1 MACSRG
7 SVAGASC
14 NGCGSIGQCKVLS
27 LSGLQVSEEDE
38 SRRRWFHRDVSAV
51 FKELDELLLGR
62 DHASWVCQEL
72 IGCFWFRSFLLS
84 AIVNLET
91 KIESVKFMV

>member
-51 FKELDELLLGR
+51 FKELDKLLLGR
-62 DHASWVCQEL
+62 DHPSWVCQEL

-84 AIVNLET
+84 GIVNLET
-91 KIESVKFMV
+91 KIESVKFTV